1 MNTPQPGPSA
11 LTVFYD
17 ERCELCRRCR
27 DWLTRQPTFVPLEF
41 VPLQSPMLERRYPGL
56 TAFCPE
62 REILVVDDLG
72 GIYRGGGAWLMCLW
86 ATQTYREWAD
96 RLAHP
101 ALFPLVRK
109 FCTLVSHNRL
119 GISALL
125 SRRDDE
131 HVASMIEANA
141 EVFCNDDSC
150 ATPDDRGP
158 HPSSDS
164 W

>member
-1 MNTPQPGPSA
+1 MNA

-27 DWLTRQPTFVPLEF
+27 EWLCRQPAYVRLDF
-41 VPLQSPMLERRYPGL
+41 VPLQSPLLEQRYPGL
-56 TAFCPE
+56 AAFCPE
-62 REILVVDDLG
+62 REILVVDDRG

-86 ATQTYREWAD
+86 ATQTYREWAG

-119 GISALL
+119 AISSLL
-125 SRRDDE
+125 SRRGAEDLAHE
-131 HVASMIEANA
+131 IEATA
-141 EVFCNDDSC
+141 EVFCGDDGC
-150 ATPDDRGP
+150 GVPRAG
-158 HPSSDS
+158 
-164 W
+164 